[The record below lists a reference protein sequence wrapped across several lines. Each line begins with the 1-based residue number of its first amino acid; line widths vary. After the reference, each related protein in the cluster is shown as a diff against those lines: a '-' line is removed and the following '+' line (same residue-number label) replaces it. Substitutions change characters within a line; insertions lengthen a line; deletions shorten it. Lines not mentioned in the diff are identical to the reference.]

1 MVELA
6 DEVKAYSDVICALA
20 EEHDEIVLLVAD
32 MTKPYFLMP
41 MVEKL
46 GRRFINTG
54 VAEQNL
60 MGISA
65 GLATCG
71 KRPYAHTYTPF
82 AVLRACE
89 QVRDDIA
96 YTEQR
101 VVIAGM
107 CSGINMGT
115 GGSTHQ
121 ATEDIG
127 ILRAM
132 PHMVIMTPADARE
145 SSKIAR
151 ASYEIDHEG
160 PIFIRMGRY
169 PTPVV
174 YQEDYDWEFGKGV
187 TVREGKD
194 LTIIATGHMV
204 YYALEATK
212 ILEKEGIDARLID
225 IHTIKPIDQEIIVKA
240 AEETGAIVTAEEHNV
255 LGGFGAAVSEVVV
268 QECPVPVEMVGIRDL
283 WCSVG
288 PTEEMYEKF
297 ELTEPYITESARK
310 VLKRK
315 K

>member
-96 YTEQR
+96 FTEQR

-145 SSKIAR
+145 SAKIAR

-297 ELTEPYITESARK
+297 ELTEPYIAAAARK

>member
-1 MVELA
+1 MVEMA
-6 DEVKAYSDVICALA
+6 DEVKAYSDVISELALK
-20 EEHDEIVLLVAD
+20 DEDMVLLVAD
-32 MTKPYFLMP
+32 MTKPYFFMP
-41 MVEKL
+41 IVEKL
-46 GRRFINTG
+46 GTRFINTG

-89 QVRDDIA
+89 QVRDDLA

-145 SSKIAR
+145 SAKIAQ
-151 ASYEIDHEG
+151 ASYDIDHDG

-169 PTPVV
+169 PTPMV

-212 ILEKEGIDARLID
+212 ILEKEGIDARVIN
-225 IHTIKPIDQEIIVKA
+225 IHTIKPIDHEIITKA
-240 AEETGAIVTAEEHNV
+240 AHETGAIVAAEEHNV
-255 LGGFGAAVSEVVV
+255 LGGFGAAVAEVVV
-268 QECPVPVEMVGIRDL
+268 QECPVPMELVGIRDL

-297 ELTEPYITESARK
+297 ELSEPYIAEAARK

>member
-6 DEVKAYSDVICALA
+6 DEVKAYSDEICALA

-145 SSKIAR
+145 SAKIAR
-151 ASYEIDHEG
+151 ASHEIDHEG

-174 YQEDYDWEFGKGV
+174 YNEDYDWEFGKGV
-187 TVREGKD
+187 NIREGKD

-204 YYALEATK
+204 YHAREATQ
-212 ILEKEGIDARLID
+212 ILDKEGIDARLLN
-225 IHTIKPIDQEIIVKA
+225 IHTIKPIDQDIIVKA

-255 LGGFGAAVSEVVV
+255 LGGFGAAVSEVIV
-268 QECPVPVEMVGIRDL
+268 QQSPVPVEMVGIRDL

-288 PTEEMYEKF
+288 PTAEMYEKF
-297 ELTEPYITESARK
+297 EISAPFIAEAARK

>member
-20 EEHDEIVLLVAD
+20 GEHDEIVLLVAD

-145 SSKIAR
+145 SAKIAR

-160 PIFIRMGRY
+160 PIFIRLGRY

-225 IHTIKPIDQEIIVKA
+225 IHTIKPIDQKIIATA

-255 LGGFGAAVSEVVV
+255 LGGFGAAVAEVVV

-297 ELTEPYITESARK
+297 ELTEPYIAEAARK

>member
-121 ATEDIG
+121 ATEDIA

-297 ELTEPYITESARK
+297 ELTEPYIAEAARK

>member
-1 MVELA
+1 MVEMA
-6 DEVKAYSDVICALA
+6 DEVKAYSDVISELALK
-20 EEHDEIVLLVAD
+20 DEDMVLLVAD
-32 MTKPYFLMP
+32 MTKPYFFMP
-41 MVEKL
+41 IVEKL
-46 GRRFINTG
+46 GTRFINTG

-89 QVRDDIA
+89 QVRDDLA

-145 SSKIAR
+145 SVKIAQ
-151 ASYEIDHEG
+151 ASYDIDHDG

-169 PTPVV
+169 PTPMV

-212 ILEKEGIDARLID
+212 ILEKEGIDARVIN
-225 IHTIKPIDQEIIVKA
+225 IHTIKPIDHEIITKA
-240 AEETGAIVTAEEHNV
+240 AHETGAIVAAEEHNV
-255 LGGFGAAVSEVVV
+255 LGGFGAAVAEVVV
-268 QECPVPVEMVGIRDL
+268 QECPVPMELVGIRDL

-297 ELTEPYITESARK
+297 ELSEPYIAEAARK

>member
-1 MVELA
+1 MVEMA
-6 DEVKAYSDVICALA
+6 DEVKAYSDVISELALK
-20 EEHDEIVLLVAD
+20 DEDMVLLVAD
-32 MTKPYFLMP
+32 MTKPYFFMP
-41 MVEKL
+41 IVEKL
-46 GRRFINTG
+46 GTRFINTG

-89 QVRDDIA
+89 QVRDDLA

-145 SSKIAR
+145 SAKIAQ
-151 ASYEIDHEG
+151 ASYDIDHDG

-212 ILEKEGIDARLID
+212 ILEKEGIDARVIN
-225 IHTIKPIDQEIIVKA
+225 IHTIKPIDHEIITKA
-240 AEETGAIVTAEEHNV
+240 AHETGAIVAAEEHNI
-255 LGGFGAAVSEVVV
+255 LGGFGAAVAEVVV
-268 QECPVPVEMVGIRDL
+268 QECPVPMELVGIRDL

-297 ELTEPYITESARK
+297 ELSEPYIAEAARK

>member
-1 MVELA
+1 MEEMA
-6 DEVKAYSDVICALA
+6 DEVKAYSDVISELALK
-20 EEHDEIVLLVAD
+20 DEDMVLLVAD
-32 MTKPYFLMP
+32 MTKPYFFMP
-41 MVEKL
+41 IVEKL

-89 QVRDDIA
+89 QVRDDLA

-145 SSKIAR
+145 SAKIAQ
-151 ASYEIDHEG
+151 ASYDIDHDG

-194 LTIIATGHMV
+194 LTIIATG
-204 YYALEATK
+204 
-212 ILEKEGIDARLID
+212 
-225 IHTIKPIDQEIIVKA
+225 P
-240 AEETGAIVTAEEHNV
+240 
-255 LGGFGAAVSEVVV
+255 GGN
-268 QECPVPVEMVGIRDL
+268 QD
-283 WCSVG
+283 
-288 PTEEMYEKF
+288 T
-297 ELTEPYITESARK
+297 
-310 VLKRK
+310 
-315 K
+315 

>member
-121 ATEDIG
+121 STEDIG

-145 SSKIAR
+145 SAKIAR

-169 PTPVV
+169 PTPVI

-297 ELTEPYITESARK
+297 ELTEPYIAAAARK

>member
-121 ATEDIG
+121 TTEDIG

-145 SSKIAR
+145 SAKIAQ

-160 PIFIRMGRY
+160 PIFIRLGRY
-169 PTPVV
+169 PTPVI
-174 YQEDYDWEFGKGV
+174 YKEDYDWEFGKGV

-212 ILEKEGIDARLID
+212 ILEREGIDARLID
-225 IHTIKPIDQEIIVKA
+225 IHTIKPIDREIIVKA

-297 ELTEPYITESARK
+297 ELTEPYIAEAARK

>member
-20 EEHDEIVLLVAD
+20 REHDEIVLLVAD

-96 YTEQR
+96 FTEQR

-145 SSKIAR
+145 SAKIAR

-160 PIFIRMGRY
+160 PIFIRLGRY

-212 ILEKEGIDARLID
+212 ILEKEGIDARLLD

-268 QECPVPVEMVGIRDL
+268 QECPVPVEIVGIRDL

-297 ELTEPYITESARK
+297 ELTEPYIAAAARK

>member
-6 DEVKAYSDVICALA
+6 DEVKAYSDTICELA
-20 EEHDEIVLLVAD
+20 EKQDDIVLVVAD
-32 MTKPYFLMP
+32 MTRPFLFAR

-46 GRRFINTG
+46 GNRFINTG

-60 MGISA
+60 MGICA

-71 KRPYAHTYTPF
+71 KRPYAHTFTPF
-82 AVLRACE
+82 ATLRAGE
-89 QVRDDIA
+89 QVRDDLA
-96 YTEQR
+96 YAEQR

-132 PHMVIMTPADARE
+132 PNMVIMTPADARE
-145 SSKIAR
+145 SANIAR
-151 ASYEIDHEG
+151 ASYEIDHKG
-160 PIFIRMGRY
+160 PIFIRLGRF
-169 PTPVV
+169 PTPVI
-174 YQEDYDWEFGKGV
+174 YDEDYDWQFGKGV
-187 TVREGKD
+187 TLRDGND
-194 LTIIATGHMV
+194 LSIIATGHMV
-204 YYALEATK
+204 YYAVEAAK
-212 ILEKEGIDARLID
+212 ILETEGINARVID
-225 IHTIKPIDQEIIVKA
+225 IHTIKPIDEDIIVRA
-240 AEETGAIVTAEEHNV
+240 ASETGAIVTAEEHNV
-255 LGGFGAAVSEVVV
+255 LGGFGAAVAEVVV
-268 QECPVPVEMVGIRDL
+268 QESPVPMEMVGIRDL

-288 PTEEMYEKF
+288 PTNEMHEKF
-297 ELTEPYITESARK
+297 ELTEPYIADAARK

>member
-1 MVELA
+1 MVEMA
-6 DEVKAYSDVICALA
+6 DEVKAYSDEICALA

-145 SSKIAR
+145 SAKIAR
-151 ASYEIDHEG
+151 ASYEIDHDG

-174 YQEDYDWEFGKGV
+174 YREDYEWEFGKGV

-194 LTIIATGHMV
+194 LTLIATGHMV
-204 YYALEATK
+204 YHALEAAK

-225 IHTIKPIDQEIIVKA
+225 IHTIKPMDREIIAKA
-240 AEETGAIVTAEEHNV
+240 AAETGAIVTAEEHNV

-297 ELTEPYITESARK
+297 ELSEPYIAEAARK

>member
-6 DEVKAYSDVICALA
+6 DEVKAYSDEICALA

-145 SSKIAR
+145 SAKIAR
-151 ASYEIDHEG
+151 ASYEIDHDG

-174 YQEDYDWEFGKGV
+174 YREDYAWEFGKGV

-194 LTIIATGHMV
+194 LTLIATGHMV
-204 YYALEATK
+204 YHALEAAK

-225 IHTIKPIDQEIIVKA
+225 IHTIKPIDPEIIAKA
-240 AEETGAIVTAEEHNV
+240 AAETGAIVTAEEHNV

-297 ELTEPYITESARK
+297 ELSEPYIAEAARK

>member
-20 EEHDEIVLLVAD
+20 EKHEEIVLLVAD

-121 ATEDIG
+121 TTEDIG

-145 SSKIAR
+145 SAKIAQ

-160 PIFIRMGRY
+160 PIFIRLGRY
-169 PTPVV
+169 PTPVI
-174 YQEDYDWEFGKGV
+174 YKEDYDWEFGKGV

-212 ILEKEGIDARLID
+212 ILERESIDARLID
-225 IHTIKPIDQEIIVKA
+225 IHTIKPIDREIIVKA

-297 ELTEPYITESARK
+297 ELNEPYIAEAARK

>member
-6 DEVKAYSDVICALA
+6 DEVKAYSDVISELALS
-20 EEHDEIVLLVAD
+20 DENMVILVAD
-32 MTKPYFLMP
+32 MTKPYFFMP
-41 MVEKL
+41 LVEKL
-46 GRRFINTG
+46 GKRFINTG

-71 KRPYAHTYTPF
+71 KRAYAHTYTPF

-145 SSKIAR
+145 SAKIAR
-151 ASYEIDHEG
+151 ASYDIDHEG

-174 YQEDYDWEFGKGV
+174 YHDDYDWEIGKGV
-187 TVREGKD
+187 TLREGKD

-204 YYALEATK
+204 YHALEATK
-212 ILEKEGIDARLID
+212 ILEKEGIDSRLID
-225 IHTIKPIDQEIIVKA
+225 IHTIKPIDEDIIIKA

-268 QECPVPVEMVGIRDL
+268 QGSPVPVEMVGIRDL

-297 ELTEPYITESARK
+297 ELSEPYIAAAARK

>member
-1 MVELA
+1 MEEMA
-6 DEVKAYSDVICALA
+6 DEVKAYSDVISELALK
-20 EEHDEIVLLVAD
+20 DEDMVLLVAD
-32 MTKPYFLMP
+32 MTKPYFFMP
-41 MVEKL
+41 IVEKL
-46 GRRFINTG
+46 GTRFINTG

-89 QVRDDIA
+89 QVRDDLA

-145 SSKIAR
+145 SAKIAQ
-151 ASYEIDHEG
+151 ASYDIDHDG
-160 PIFIRMGRY
+160 PVFIRMGRY

-212 ILEKEGIDARLID
+212 ILEKEGIDARVIN
-225 IHTIKPIDQEIIVKA
+225 IHTIKPIDHEIITKA
-240 AEETGAIVTAEEHNV
+240 AHETGAIVAAEEHNV
-255 LGGFGAAVSEVVV
+255 LGGFGAAVAEVVV
-268 QECPVPVEMVGIRDL
+268 QECPVPMELVGIRDL

-297 ELTEPYITESARK
+297 ELSEPYIAEAARK

>member
-1 MVELA
+1 MVEMA
-6 DEVKAYSDVICALA
+6 DEVKAYSDVISELALK
-20 EEHDEIVLLVAD
+20 DEDMVLLVAD
-32 MTKPYFLMP
+32 MTKPYFFMP
-41 MVEKL
+41 IVEKL
-46 GRRFINTG
+46 GTRFINTG

-89 QVRDDIA
+89 QVRDDLA

-145 SSKIAR
+145 SAKIAQ
-151 ASYEIDHEG
+151 ASYDIDHDG
-160 PIFIRMGRY
+160 PVFIRMGRY

-212 ILEKEGIDARLID
+212 ILEKEGIDARVIN
-225 IHTIKPIDQEIIVKA
+225 IHTIKPIDHEIITKA
-240 AEETGAIVTAEEHNV
+240 AHETGAIVAAEEHNV
-255 LGGFGAAVSEVVV
+255 LGGFGAAVAEVVV
-268 QECPVPVEMVGIRDL
+268 QECPVPMELVGIRDL

-297 ELTEPYITESARK
+297 ELSEPYIAEAARK

>member
-121 ATEDIG
+121 ATEDIA

-283 WCSVG
+283 WCSGG

-297 ELTEPYITESARK
+297 ELTEPYIAAAARK

>member
-1 MVELA
+1 MEEMA
-6 DEVKAYSDVICALA
+6 DEVKAYSDVISELALK
-20 EEHDEIVLLVAD
+20 DEDMVLLVAD
-32 MTKPYFLMP
+32 MTKPYFFMP
-41 MVEKL
+41 IVEKL
-46 GRRFINTG
+46 GTRFINTG

-89 QVRDDIA
+89 QVRDDLA

-145 SSKIAR
+145 SAKIAQ
-151 ASYEIDHEG
+151 ASYDIDHDG

-169 PTPVV
+169 PTPMV

-212 ILEKEGIDARLID
+212 ILEKEGIDARVIN
-225 IHTIKPIDQEIIVKA
+225 IHTIKPIDHEIITKA
-240 AEETGAIVTAEEHNV
+240 AHETGAIVAAEEHNV
-255 LGGFGAAVSEVVV
+255 LGGFGAAVAEVVV
-268 QECPVPVEMVGIRDL
+268 QECPVPMELVGIRDL

-297 ELTEPYITESARK
+297 ELSEPYIAEAARK

>member
-6 DEVKAYSDVICALA
+6 DEVKAYSDTICELA
-20 EEHDEIVLLVAD
+20 EKQDDIVLVVAD
-32 MTKPYFLMP
+32 MTKPYYFTR

-46 GRRFINTG
+46 GNRFLNTG

-60 MGISA
+60 MGICA

-71 KRPYAHTYTPF
+71 KRPSAHTYTPF
-82 AVLRACE
+82 ATLRACE
-89 QVRDDIA
+89 QVRDDLA

-132 PHMVIMTPADARE
+132 PNMVIMTPADARE
-145 SSKIAR
+145 SANIAR
-151 ASYEIDHEG
+151 ASYEIDHDG
-160 PIFIRMGRY
+160 PIFIRLGRF
-169 PTPVV
+169 PTPVI
-174 YQEDYDWEFGKGV
+174 YDDDYDWQFGKGV
-187 TVREGKD
+187 TLRDGND
-194 LTIIATGHMV
+194 LSIIATGHMV
-204 YYALEATK
+204 YYAVEAAK
-212 ILEKEGIDARLID
+212 ILETEGINARVID
-225 IHTIKPIDQEIIVKA
+225 IHTIKPIDEDIIVRA
-240 AEETGAIVTAEEHNV
+240 ASETGAIVTAEEHNV
-255 LGGFGAAVSEVVV
+255 LGGFGAAVAEVVV
-268 QECPVPVEMVGIRDL
+268 QESPVPMEMVGIRDL

-288 PTEEMYEKF
+288 PTNEMHEKF
-297 ELTEPYITESARK
+297 ELTEPYIADAARK

>member
-1 MVELA
+1 MVEMA
-6 DEVKAYSDVICALA
+6 DEVKAYSDVISELALK
-20 EEHDEIVLLVAD
+20 DEDMVLLVAD
-32 MTKPYFLMP
+32 MTKPYFFMP
-41 MVEKL
+41 IVEKL
-46 GRRFINTG
+46 GTRFINTG

-89 QVRDDIA
+89 QVRDDLA

-145 SSKIAR
+145 SAKIAQ
-151 ASYEIDHEG
+151 ASYDIDHDG

-212 ILEKEGIDARLID
+212 ILEKEGIDARVIN
-225 IHTIKPIDQEIIVKA
+225 IHTIKPIDHEIITKA
-240 AEETGAIVTAEEHNV
+240 AHETGAIVAAEEHNV
-255 LGGFGAAVSEVVV
+255 LGGFGAAVAEVVV
-268 QECPVPVEMVGIRDL
+268 QECPVPMELVGIRDL

-297 ELTEPYITESARK
+297 ELSEPYIAEAARK

>member
-121 ATEDIG
+121 ATEDIA

-297 ELTEPYITESARK
+297 ELTEPYIAAAARK